1 MYKIDVD
8 TLKTVPLE
16 LKKLSNIVKMKLLK
30 TVHDQLLKKVNGL
43 EGKMPSTNTLVIISQ
58 YDTDK

>member
-30 TVHDQLLKKVNGL
+30 TVHDQLLKKVNEL
-43 EGKMPSTNTLVIISQ
+43 EGKMPSTNTLVIRSQ

>member
-43 EGKMPSTNTLVIISQ
+43 EGKMPSTNTLVIRSH

>member
-16 LKKLSNIVKMKLLK
+16 LKKLSNTVKMKLLK

-43 EGKMPSTNTLVIISQ
+43 EGKMSSTNTLVIRSQ

>member
-30 TVHDQLLKKVNGL
+30 TVHDQLL
-43 EGKMPSTNTLVIISQ
+43 
-58 YDTDK
+58 

>member
-43 EGKMPSTNTLVIISQ
+43 EGKMPSTNTLVIRSQ

>member
-30 TVHDQLLKKVNGL
+30 TVHDQLLKRVNGL
-43 EGKMPSTNTLVIISQ
+43 EGKMPSTNTLVIRSQ